1 MHEEQQNLNGNGTRM
16 LRIRRISADSQPFVF
31 LRELSGSTAFSY
43 VWSISL
49 TIFLILAAGCWN
61 NVPAAEQ
68 HPQAFGFEDAVL
80 NYEVQMQE
88 TLPEIARRFNLGYN
102 AIVSANPGVD
112 PYMPSPGTMLA
123 VPAAWILPDTSFFR
137 GGILINLAE
146 LRLYYFPSERGGSV
160 LSFPIG
166 IGDMGRETPAGVFTI
181 VEKISNPTWHVP
193 ESVRREK
200 PHLPRTVPPGPDN
213 PLGSH
218 ALRLS
223 LPTILIHGTDK
234 PWGIGRR
241 SSAGCIRLY
250 PEDIRRLFPL
260 VGKGTRVTIVSQ
272 AVKAGVTADG
282 AIFVEVHP
290 FDQRNYLREA
300 MILLEENGLL
310 ERVDLS
316 RLMEALREKRGMPVD
331 VTRALAPSVR
341 AARRAVTEG
350 TANRSAGTATGW
362 ASGINMYRKE
372 FEHET
377 P

>member
-1 MHEEQQNLNGNGTRM
+1 MSRL
-16 LRIRRISADSQPFVF
+16 
-31 LRELSGSTAFSY
+31 
-43 VWSISL
+43 ISL
-49 TIFLILAAGCWN
+49 AILLILAAGCWN
-61 NVPAAEQ
+61 DIPAAEQ

-80 NYEVQMQE
+80 KHEVRPQE

-102 AIVSANPGVD
+102 AIVSANPRVD
-112 PYMPSPGTMLA
+112 PYMPPPGTILT

-146 LRLYYFPSERGGSV
+146 LRLYYFPPERGGSV

-166 IGDMGRETPAGVFTI
+166 IGDMGRETPAGVFTV
-181 VEKISNPTWHVP
+181 VEKITNPTWHVP

-200 PHLPRTVPPGPDN
+200 PHLPQTVPPGPDN

-250 PEDIRRLFPL
+250 PEDIRRLYPL
-260 VGKGTRVTIVSQ
+260 VRKGTRVTIVSQ

-282 AIFVEVHP
+282 TIFVEVHP

-341 AARRAVTEG
+341 TARRTG
-350 TANRSAGTATGW
+350 TGGNANRSTGI
-362 ASGINMYRKE
+362 ANGYPPGINMYRKE
-372 FEHET
+372 LEHET